1 MADKPQ
7 KKRRGRR
14 SFLNDFK
21 ADDSGQYSYMGNV
34 HVYEG
39 SVPYKTERQRVI
51 VLTAMMC
58 ASAVA
63 IGCIPAPS
71 MLGYNN
77 FYVVPFFIIEL
88 VAVFITAWAAIRLA
102 AGGSE
107 LREYVYEKTVKAIP
121 NRAPVAFYS
130 ALACVL
136 ANIVYLCLNGFAEK
150 PVASAAALLLH
161 GVIAAAAF
169 QLRRGVEHE
178 KWSVVLKTAGEAKT
192 EAQAEDDG
200 VFPSVGEEPVEKA
213 GETAPQDPGEQSPA
227 N

>member
-77 FYVVPFFIIEL
+77 FYVVPLFIIEL
-88 VAVFITAWAAIRLA
+88 VAV
-102 AGGSE
+102 
-107 LREYVYEKTVKAIP
+107 
-121 NRAPVAFYS
+121 
-130 ALACVL
+130 
-136 ANIVYLCLNGFAEK
+136 
-150 PVASAAALLLH
+150 
-161 GVIAAAAF
+161 F

-192 EAQAEDDG
+192 ETQAEDDG
-200 VFPSVGEEPVEKA
+200 VFPSVGEEPAEAA
-213 GETAPQDPGEQSPA
+213 GETAPQNQGEQSPA

>member
-121 NRAPVAFYS
+121 NRAP
-130 ALACVL
+130 
-136 ANIVYLCLNGFAEK
+136 
-150 PVASAAALLLH
+150 
-161 GVIAAAAF
+161 AAF
-169 QLRRGVEHE
+169 TRRWPVCSQTSSTFASTALPKSRSLRPQRCC
-178 KWSVVLKTAGEAKT
+178 ST
-192 EAQAEDDG
+192 E
-200 VFPSVGEEPVEKA
+200 
-213 GETAPQDPGEQSPA
+213 
-227 N
+227 